1 MFHNLTIQTVTHET
15 PDAVAITFDV
25 PTDLNGTFDWKPGQ
39 YLTLR
44 TEIEG
49 EDLRRSYSIASLPGK
64 PLTVGVKRVDEGKF
78 STFAQGLQAGDT
90 IQVMPPEGRFTPNGE
105 KQLILIA
112 AGSGITP
119 MVSIAADQL
128 AQGHEVTLVYGNRKT
143 DSIMFRAA
151 LDALKDRYT
160 DRFTLIHILSR
171 EPQDVD
177 LLNGRISGDKIAALG
192 RAGAIDL
199 QADGIYLCGPG
210 DMIDDVTATLTNE
223 GVDKSAIHFERFY
236 EGDAPKAPASAAAQ
250 AAAEHGVTVEVIL
263 DGTRRVFEF
272 ETQDD
277 TVLDAA
283 ARQGLEL
290 PYSCKGG
297 MCCTCRCKV
306 EEGSAEMA
314 TNYSL
319 EQWELD
325 AGFTLGCQARPT
337 SDKLVLDFDA
347 A

>member
-1 MFHNLTIQTVTHET
+1 MFHQLTIQTVTQQT

-25 PTDLNGTFDWKPGQ
+25 PAELNGAFDWKPGQ

-44 TEIEG
+44 SQIEG

-78 STFAQGLQAGDT
+78 STFAQGLKAGDT
-90 IQVMPPEGRFTPNGE
+90 IQVMPPEGRFSPRGE

-128 AQGHEVTLVYGNRKT
+128 AQGHDVTLVYGNRAT
-143 DSIMFRAA
+143 GSIMFRDQ

-199 QADGIYLCGPG
+199 SADGVYLCGPG
-210 DMIDDVTATLTNE
+210 DMIDDVAATLETE
-223 GVDKSAIHFERFY
+223 GVAKEAIHFERFF
-236 EGDAPKAPASAAAQ
+236 EGDTPPAPKSAKAG
-250 AAAEHGVTVEVIL
+250 AAAEQGVTVEVIL
-263 DGTRRVFEF
+263 DGTRRVFDF
-272 ETQDD
+272 EAQDD

-337 SDKLVLDFDA
+337 SEKLVLDFDA